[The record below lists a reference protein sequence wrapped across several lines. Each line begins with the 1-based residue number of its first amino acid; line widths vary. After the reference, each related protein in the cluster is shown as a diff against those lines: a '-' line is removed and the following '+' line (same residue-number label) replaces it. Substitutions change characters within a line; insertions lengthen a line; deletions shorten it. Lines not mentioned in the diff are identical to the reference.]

1 MPDKRETLIDLLSKA
16 YSSPTIKA
24 QADLQTLIKANAKKL
39 DEGDDDKAY
48 VTAVTQLSHD
58 ISKYYLVHHTMPKE
72 LVDIFDFIKKDVAIS
87 EADAARYRK
96 QALAA
101 GLGAMPIVWGGH

>member
-1 MPDKRETLIDLLSKA
+1 MSDKRETLLDLLSKA
-16 YSSPTIKA
+16 YSSATIKA
-24 QADLQTLIKANAKKL
+24 QPALQTMIKVNAKKL
-39 DEGDDDKAY
+39 DEGDDDKSY

-58 ISKYYLVHHTMPKE
+58 ISKYYLTHHTMPKE